1 MWEGVVNLDGEL
13 GGKGEKCVFSRGELA
28 RKWVF
33 GGVFGANNDPFMRLA
48 CRKLAFTV
56 EER

>member
-1 MWEGVVNLDGEL
+1 MVNLDGEL